1 MKGFFNRKTL
11 HLYNHFLKKMESF
24 KIEVRALEIYFT
36 LSAMYLYDYNPQ
48 FFLSVSDKSQ

>member
-48 FFLSVSDKSQ
+48 FF